1 MVSLEKYFFF
11 FLDRK
16 NDYTV
21 YTEENSLVKLGEKQM
36 L

>member
-1 MVSLEKYFFF
+1 MSLEKNFF

-21 YTEENSLVKLGEKQM
+21 YAEENNLVKLGAKLM